1 MSRFLRFSVGLSV
14 LPKTLIRPFA
24 SSAGSVVQV
33 SYVPFSILCLV
44 YTYTLSFVYLCI
56 LSRCT

>member
-33 SYVPFSILCLV
+33 SLDVLPFSILYLV
-44 YTYTLSFVYLCI
+44 HTYTLSFVYI
-56 LSRCT
+56 V